1 MVVVEGKKTVFL
13 VVQVTLVVVLNLD
26 IVGVVES
33 TGDENE
39 RLGLGVGVGHDS
51 EDAKVFQMREMN
63 FVHHFLLHYPLH
75 NLNLEQSYGDEG
87 LVGDKEDDYDDDDLF
102 WEDPDSDPCS
112 AYLLPAFNRT
122 TLLNQRFCSFFSHSS
137 NCNCHHSETQYL
149 LPLNFPISIIT
160 TKPKNALTVLSL
172 THSSICLSL
181 CTTFC
186 LFCKLNEELVCCD
199 TSVIVALINE

>member
-1 MVVVEGKKTVFL
+1 MVEGKKTVFL

-26 IVGVVES
+26 IVVVVES

-39 RLGLGVGVGHDS
+39 MGLGVAVGVGHDS
-51 EDAKVFQMREMN
+51 EDAAVFQMREMN

-75 NLNLEQSYGDEG
+75 NLNLEQSYGDEDLVG
-87 LVGDKEDDYDDDDLF
+87 FVDVGDKEDDDDDLF

-122 TLLNQRFCSFFSHSS
+122 TLLNQWFCSFFSHSS
-137 NCNCHHSETQYL
+137 CCNCHHSETQNL

-160 TKPKNALTVLSL
+160 TKPKNALSVLSL
-172 THSSICLSL
+172 THFSICLFLS
-181 CTTFC
+181 
-186 LFCKLNEELVCCD
+186 
-199 TSVIVALINE
+199 

>member
-1 MVVVEGKKTVFL
+1 MVVVEEKKTVFL

-39 RLGLGVGVGHDS
+39 RLGLGVGVGVGHDS
-51 EDAKVFQMREMN
+51 EDDAGVFQMREMN
-63 FVHHFLLHYPLH
+63 FVHHFLLLHYPLH

-87 LVGDKEDDYDDDDLF
+87 LVGFVDKEDDYDNLF
-102 WEDPDSDPCS
+102 WGDPDSDPCS

-122 TLLNQRFCSFFSHSS
+122 TLLLNQWFCFLFSHSS
-137 NCNCHHSETQYL
+137 CNCHHF
-149 LPLNFPISIIT
+149 NFPISIIT

-181 CTTFC
+181 SLYHF
-186 LFCKLNEELVCCD
+186 LPFLQVE
-199 TSVIVALINE
+199 

>member
-1 MVVVEGKKTVFL
+1 MVEGKKTVFL

-39 RLGLGVGVGHDS
+39 RLGLGVGVGVGHDS
-51 EDAKVFQMREMN
+51 EDAGVFQMKEMN

-87 LVGDKEDDYDDDDLF
+87 LVGFVDVGDKEDDDDDLF

-122 TLLNQRFCSFFSHSS
+122 TLLNQWFCSFFSHSS
-137 NCNCHHSETQYL
+137 CCNCHHSETQNL

-160 TKPKNALTVLSL
+160 TKPKNALSVLSL
-172 THSSICLSL
+172 THFSICLFLS
-181 CTTFC
+181 
-186 LFCKLNEELVCCD
+186 
-199 TSVIVALINE
+199 